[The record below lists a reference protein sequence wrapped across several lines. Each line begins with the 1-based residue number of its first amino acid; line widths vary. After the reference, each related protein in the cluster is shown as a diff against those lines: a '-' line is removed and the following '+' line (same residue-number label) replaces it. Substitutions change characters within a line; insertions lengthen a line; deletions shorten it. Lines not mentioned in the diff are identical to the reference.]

1 MKRKSDIS
9 HFFQKKKEACAE
21 SQVQPENSSEGRA
34 TEPTHNERQ
43 EREDSSAG
51 ESGAESEE
59 TLEQGET
66 DEHHGSE
73 AECEDQRKELFV
85 STNTAPSDISKCR
98 DDSPVQPML
107 KIYPRTKMGDRRR
120 SFKAAWYNIH
130 PWLEYSKHSDSAY
143 CFACRHFSP
152 PKSSETVFDSV
163 AGFRNWKKATYK
175 EGGFAIHAR
184 SERHKQAMIAWRD
197 YQKAVKN
204 DATLLNA
211 LNKEHNKQIT
221 ENRDYIKTIA
231 EVLLLTATQNIAQRG
246 HNESA
251 DSDNKGNFM
260 AILETI
266 AKHDKTVKKRLTSI
280 HNAKYTSKVIQNE
293 VLSCLADMVRTKI
306 IEEVKDSEVFSIMV
320 DETKDVKKKEQ
331 ISLVVRYYFSGAV
344 HESFLHFESADR
356 LDAAGLTDKIIHIL
370 QSHGLEYR
378 DNLVGQAYDGASVM
392 SGKYTGVQA
401 RIKEQAKHAFYVHCS
416 AHCLN
421 LVLVDT
427 VKTVPEAD
435 QFFSLLERLYV
446 FTSGS
451 YVHQKWLSVQKEMYE
466 GAPREL
472 QRLSDTRW
480 ACRYMSL
487 RNIIDRLP
495 AIKRVLQEI
504 AHEHHGDRS
513 VEARGLLAQ
522 IDLQFIVYLV
532 TFCKVFGETK
542 LLSDMLQSP
551 SLDLSKA
558 VDLVEALIQTLNDY
572 RNESF
577 FDSLWNEVL
586 TTAEQCDTAVQPT
599 AKRQKKL
606 SSKLGGHC
614 VLSTVGQK
622 RSDSELEKESFRTG
636 FFYPVLD
643 HILTELNRRFSSR
656 NCDLMNGIQALN
668 PKSDG
673 FLKEDTLFSF
683 AKMYESNIEDLGH
696 ELHQFRRILERKIQ
710 TGTPRPFSVVEL
722 ASFMEPY
729 KEVFFELYKLCK
741 VAVSIPVTTA
751 SCERSFS
758 TLKLVKTYL
767 RSTMTD
773 ERLSNLGVLSIE
785 SRRAKT
791 LNLEEFVDLFARNH
805 KNRRIQL
812 M

>member
-1 MKRKSDIS
+1 M
-9 HFFQKKKEACAE
+9 
-21 SQVQPENSSEGRA
+21 
-34 TEPTHNERQ
+34 
-43 EREDSSAG
+43 
-51 ESGAESEE
+51 
-59 TLEQGET
+59 
-66 DEHHGSE
+66 
-73 AECEDQRKELFV
+73 
-85 STNTAPSDISKCR
+85 
-98 DDSPVQPML
+98 
-107 KIYPRTKMGDRRR
+107 
-120 SFKAAWYNIH
+120 
-130 PWLEYSKHSDSAY
+130 
-143 CFACRHFSP
+143 
-152 PKSSETVFDSV
+152 
-163 AGFRNWKKATYK
+163 
-175 EGGFAIHAR
+175 
-184 SERHKQAMIAWRD
+184 
-197 YQKAVKN
+197 
-204 DATLLNA
+204 
-211 LNKEHNKQIT
+211 
-221 ENRDYIKTIA
+221 
-231 EVLLLTATQNIAQRG
+231 
-246 HNESA
+246 
-251 DSDNKGNFM
+251 
-260 AILETI
+260 
-266 AKHDKTVKKRLTSI
+266 DKTVKKRLTSI
-280 HNAKYTSKVIQNE
+280 HNAK
-293 VLSCLADMVRTKI
+293 
-306 IEEVKDSEVFSIMV
+306 
-320 DETKDVKKKEQ
+320 
-331 ISLVVRYYFSGAV
+331 
-344 HESFLHFESADR
+344 
-356 LDAAGLTDKIIHIL
+356 IH
-370 QSHGLEYR
+370 
-378 DNLVGQAYDGASVM
+378 
-392 SGKYTGVQA
+392 K
-401 RIKEQAKHAFYVHCS
+401 
-416 AHCLN
+416 
-421 LVLVDT
+421 
-427 VKTVPEAD
+427 
-435 QFFSLLERLYV
+435 
-446 FTSGS
+446 
-451 YVHQKWLSVQKEMYE
+451 
-466 GAPREL
+466 
-472 QRLSDTRW
+472 
-480 ACRYMSL
+480 
-487 RNIIDRLP
+487 LP

-622 RSDSELEKESFRTG
+622 KSDSELEKESFRTG

-683 AKMYESNIEDLGH
+683 AKMYESNIEDLGMN
-696 ELHQFRRILERKIQ
+696 LHQFRRILERKIQ

-791 LNLEEFVDLFARNH
+791 LNLEEFVDLTGEVVEKCFQQH
-805 KNRRIQL
+805 
-812 M
+812 